1 MDSLFEYVIILS
13 IIWSFISSYLSK
25 KKKAQKANEISISE
39 NEPEFNT
46 QLIDE
51 ISTLLKPKEADL
63 TIDSSPL
70 QMKANFPKKEKREF
84 VKREFK
90 SDIKKR
96 TSKNKRLNTISIDTM
111 EDSFLHHVQHIPDD
125 IQVHTELLMP
135 HPVIGNLNAERIREA
150 FILKEII
157 DKPVALRT
165 R

>member
-96 TSKNKRLNTISIDTM
+96 TSKHLCFDCTKC
-111 EDSFLHHVQHIPDD
+111 
-125 IQVHTELLMP
+125 
-135 HPVIGNLNAERIREA
+135 
-150 FILKEII
+150 
-157 DKPVALRT
+157 
-165 R
+165 